1 MYCNEILSIDLRLQN
16 RSHLHALVITKF
28 DIRSYKMRLNL
39 SNIGIAAH
47 YLNLA
52 DYLKGKIQSYLII
65 RLPDFARITLINVW

>member
-1 MYCNEILSIDLRLQN
+1 
-16 RSHLHALVITKF
+16 
-28 DIRSYKMRLNL
+28 MRVNL